1 MNLISLLS
9 RFFIITSLIFLSNC
23 SSAVPSIVQ
32 TDENNIPK
40 TVPSTAIP
48 KNVPIAGSTMQEIN
62 ASVYGCKGDGVQ
74 LNDFSLSGNV
84 LTSSS
89 ASFSSLDTGKT
100 VSIANAGE
108 NGEHL
113 LSTIKTIISP
123 NKVLLTNKAAS
134 NVLNV
139 MGSYGTDNIRFIQKA
154 VDAAIAQQKTL
165 RFDPGVFLI
174 GDYNINTKT
183 SVIKIAINNPGDNV
197 VIVGSGKHKTIF
209 RELDGKTQ
217 RKGRYTKIFYHYLK
231 DSPNVGAIVLSDFSL
246 DKNGRSL
253 TKNPESIYTWEQ
265 AHAWSWAGHKNGA
278 EFIDSIH
285 ISNIEIVDK
294 IGGGINFSSSG
305 TRVNHF
311 TLEKISE
318 SRFKSNTNEVF
329 YAARGDL
336 EISCFSDD
344 IVIKNVDLTYVQL
357 EPVRSKK
364 STLENN
370 RYCEV
375 TDSSIDTIEYTED
388 GIEGLGVNVLKMN
401 NITTKNFRNHGV
413 EFLVENSTISAP
425 HTINSINGNF
435 VNCKFLLKYD
445 ASENKVKPINAT
457 YFRNIS
463 SNNSIT
469 FSNCEFIIDSELTT
483 IKPKGYALFS
493 SSKISDILI
502 NEITVDNCTFD
513 KRLQSSINAY
523 ANGKWTIKNSTL
535 AGSSVAIQAGGYEEY
550 YSEVNLSNNNYSQVL
565 DNAKLLN
572 INNHNSLW
580 KVKGSEKNKNFSS
593 RIISKGK
600 VGSLKNQ
607 NTLKIN

>member
-1 MNLISLLS
+1 MNLHTMLS
-9 RFFIITSLIFLSNC
+9 RFLLIATFILLSSC
-23 SSAVPSIVQ
+23 SSAVPSIIQ

-40 TVPSTAIP
+40 TISTATTRV
-48 KNVPIAGSTMQEIN
+48 NVPIAVSAMEEIN

-84 LTSSS
+84 LTSNS
-89 ASFSSLDTGKT
+89 AKFYSLDIGKT

-113 LSTIKTIISP
+113 ICTIKTIVSP
-123 NKVLLTNKAAS
+123 NKVLLKDRAAS
-134 NVLNV
+134 SVSNV

-154 VDAAIAQQKTL
+154 VDAAITQQKTL

-174 GDYNINTKT
+174 GDYNIDTKT

-231 DSPNVGAIVLSDFSL
+231 DSPNVGTIVLSDFSL

-278 EFIDSIH
+278 DFIDSIY

-311 TLEKISE
+311 ILDKISE

-357 EPVRSKK
+357 EPVRSKI
-364 STLENN
+364 STIENN

-413 EFLVENSTISAP
+413 EFLVENSTIGAP
-425 HTINSINGNF
+425 HTINSINGF
-435 VNCKFLLKYD
+435 FRNCKFLLKYD

-469 FSNCEFIIDSELTT
+469 FSNCEFIIDSKLTT

-493 SSKISDILI
+493 SSKISDISI

-513 KRLQSSINAY
+513 KRLEGSINAF
-523 ANGKWTIKNSTL
+523 ANGRWVIKNSIL
-535 AGSSVAIQAGGYEEY
+535 AGTGVVFLVGGYKEY

-572 INNHNSLW
+572 IYNHNTLW
-580 KVKGSEKNKNFSS
+580 KVEGYEKNKNFSS

-607 NTLKIN
+607 NSLKIN